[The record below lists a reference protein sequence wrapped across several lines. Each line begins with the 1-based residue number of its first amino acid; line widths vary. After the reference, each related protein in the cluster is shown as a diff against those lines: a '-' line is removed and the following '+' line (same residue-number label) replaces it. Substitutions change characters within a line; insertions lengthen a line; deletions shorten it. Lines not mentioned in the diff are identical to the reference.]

1 MKTAVQTL
9 ISQIEIEINKGGNGS
24 MAIGFDYGLKKAKQ
38 LAEELLEM
46 EKEQMIKSILD
57 NRNITSQV
65 TYLDAVKYYTETFK
79 QQEQ

>member
-1 MKTAVQTL
+1 MKTAIQTL
-9 ISQIEIEINKGGNGS
+9 ISQIEIEINKGGNGV

-46 EKEQMIKSILD
+46 EKEQMHSDFWYHRRITGYEILKD
-57 NRNITSQV
+57 KV
-65 TYLDAVKYYTETFK
+65 ETFK